1 AFGPAVSEDLQPLRG
16 LASLAIARRLHA
28 NGRVTPEMR
37 EAELASR
44 RATVALQERVRE
56 LETEM
61 ARLGAESAARR
72 ATLAATQREA
82 EVLRQQAEEATTQGQ
97 HLGQQHAD
105 RAEALE
111 EQAAAA
117 GMHLSDAFAKLA
129 ETQGRL
135 DEMGS
140 TLEIVR
146 EAFDVIAHDP
156 DSGSFTRAF
165 VAWFC
170 DRFQAGRCSL
180 MRVDHEAGDLRILA
194 HQGMD
199 ATLAS
204 RVRVRVGQGVS
215 GWVAHHGQPVLMR
228 DGAEATPVRPT
239 GLDRY
244 NSDSFMSLPLVH
256 RRRVVGVL
264 NLSNK
269 HAGEP
274 FDALDLDRAQLAS
287 HVLAMA
293 LGGAREKVA

>member
-1 AFGPAVSEDLQPLRG
+1 VDQEVAPQATAQGG
-16 LASLAIARRLHA
+16 LIARRGCPA
-28 NGRVTPEMR
+28 AQQGQRPKQK
-37 EAELASR
+37 R
-44 RATVALQERVRE
+44 RAHEGRQ
-56 LETEM
+56 
-61 ARLGAESAARR
+61 LGAEQDLR
-72 ATLAATQREA
+72 AQ
-82 EVLRQQAEEATTQGQ
+82 
-97 HLGQQHAD
+97 
-105 RAEALE
+105 ALE

-117 GMHLSDAFAKLA
+117 GMHLSDAFGKLA
-129 ETQGRL
+129 EAQARL

-146 EAFDVIAHDP
+146 EAFDVIANDP

-180 MRVDHEAGDLRILA
+180 MRVDPDAGDLRILA

-199 ATLAS
+199 PSLAA
-204 RVRVRVGQGVS
+204 RVRVAMGQGVS
-215 GWVAHHGQPVLMR
+215 GWVATHAQAVLMR
-228 DGAEATPVRPT
+228 DGGEGAPVRPT

-244 NSDSFMSLPLVH
+244 NSDSFISVPLVH

-293 LGGAREKVA
+293 LGAARDKAA